1 MSQKWKRYALI
12 AGIFAFAIGGAIMLG
27 KMKPPPEKKE
37 IAEVDILIET
47 MRVVAETVSLTVQS
61 QGTVRPRTET
71 ILGSEVAGAIISVSP
86 KFIAGGVF
94 EKGEVLMR
102 IDPTNYRVD
111 VEQAEALLEQRQ
123 IEFDGAA
130 KLRTQGYRAE
140 SEYASAAAA
149 LASARAALV
158 RARRNLER
166 TYISLPYAGMVRSKD
181 ADLGQF
187 VGIGNRLGVTFATDY
202 AEIRL
207 PLTDRDLAFIDLPSA
222 ADVSATGSANGPR
235 VTLAAERRGNM
246 AYWQGR
252 IVRSEGVVDEKTRV
266 TYAVAQIED
275 PYRLHAGQDAV
286 AVLPMGTFV
295 AVTIDGKTVQDVVRL
310 PRSVLRGNGQIV
322 VVGDD
327 NLLQI
332 RSVEV
337 LRTDKKYAYILSG
350 ITEGERISL
359 TSIENPING
368 MKVRTETGTDQP
380 QITSND
386 D

>member
-27 KMKPPPEKKE
+27 NMKPPPEKKE

-275 PYRLHAGQDAV
+275 PYRLSAGQDAG

>member
-275 PYRLHAGQDAV
+275 PYRLHAGQDAG

-380 QITSND
+380 QVTSND

>member
-111 VEQAEALLEQRQ
+111 VDQAEALLEQRQ

-149 LASARAALV
+149 LASARAAIV

-187 VGIGNRLGVTFATDY
+187 VGIGSRLGVTFATDY

-275 PYRLHAGQDAV
+275 PYRLHAGQDAG

-295 AVTIDGKTVQDVVRL
+295 AATIDGKTVQDVVRL

-322 VVGDD
+322 VVDD
-327 NLLQI
+327 NNLLQI

-368 MKVRTETGTDQP
+368 MKVRTEAGTDRP
-380 QITSND
+380 QVTSND